1 MRLDPYK
8 LNPAPPREV
17 AARLREALRRRRG
30 FSLIRVGEGEA
41 TFLLPPEQSS
51 IGAVARR
58 LEYYFGHCDIS
69 FADWSALCR
78 ALRRSLTHA
87 DVLCPPEP
95 GQWRIRSRA
104 GDGFAQRY
112 RQLAECLSTL
122 EFPEMPLVAGAY
134 VNYAL
139 HADGT
144 LFDLLEAEKEIGLIS
159 SQPAAPLLRAL
170 FGLRV
175 REFPVPQRAV
185 DNESLTG
192 TGHFPDRFTELCAAL
207 RRDVAGLLVLVG
219 AGPLGKIY
227 CDVIRQAG
235 GIALDLGSLLDA
247 WTGLCSRADHNSLEA
262 CNAPG
267 VPGYFPEGVHEDLLL
282 TPRTVTRL
290 TGGRL
295 DKSHLRL
302 PPVESRMS
310 PFFTRKS
317 AQAIVSLRL
326 LETSGLFD
334 AGWYL
339 ERYARG
345 QAVVI
350 PPLEHYVR
358 FGANRGYWPNPHFDT
373 AWYRE
378 RRMKPAERDIN
389 PLLHYLLWGAEQ
401 GFSTSEPAGG
411 DA

>member
-1 MRLDPYK
+1 MRLDPYR
-8 LNPAPPREV
+8 LTPVPPAAV

-51 IGAVARR
+51 IGEVARR
-58 LEYYFGHCDIS
+58 LEYYFGHSEVS
-69 FADWSALCR
+69 FADWTALCGS
-78 ALRRSLTHA
+78 LRQSLIHA

-104 GDGFAQRY
+104 EDSFAPRY

-122 EFPEMPLVAGAY
+122 EFPAMPLISGAY

-144 LFDLLEAEKEIGLIS
+144 LFELLEAEEEIGLIS
-159 SQPAAPLLRAL
+159 SQPAAPLLRVL

-175 REFPVPQRAV
+175 REYAVPQRAV
-185 DNESLTG
+185 DNESLTD
-192 TGHFPDRFTELCAAL
+192 TGHFPQRFSDLCTLL

-227 CDVIRQAG
+227 CEVIRQAG

-247 WTGLCSRADHNSLEA
+247 WTGLCSRADHTSLYG
-262 CNAPG
+262 CNAPC
-267 VPGYFPEGVHEDLLL
+267 VPAFFPEGVHEDLML
-282 TPRTVTRL
+282 TPQSVTRL

-302 PPVESRMS
+302 PPPESRMS

-317 AQAIVSLRL
+317 AQASVSLRL

-334 AGWYL
+334 AGWYV
-339 ERYARG
+339 ERYAQGR
-345 QAVVI
+345 AVVI

-358 FGANRGYWPNPHFDT
+358 FGAKRGYWPNPHFDT

-378 RRMKPAERDIN
+378 RHMKAAERDIN

-411 DA
+411 NE

>member
-8 LNPAPPREV
+8 LTPAPPAAV

-41 TFLLPPEQSS
+41 TFLLPPEQTG
-51 IGAVARR
+51 IGDVARR
-58 LEYYFGHCDIS
+58 LEYYFGHCEAS
-69 FADWSALCR
+69 FADWTALCQK
-78 ALRRSLTHA
+78 LRRSLIHA
-87 DVLCPPEP
+87 DVLCPPDP
-95 GQWRIRSRA
+95 AQWRVRSRA
-104 GDGFAQRY
+104 QDAFASRY
-112 RQLAECLSTL
+112 RQLAQGLSAL
-122 EFPEMPLVAGAY
+122 EFPAMPLLSGAY

-144 LFDLLEAEKEIGLIS
+144 LFELLEAEEEIGLIS

-175 REFPVPQRAV
+175 REYAIPQRAV
-185 DNESLTG
+185 DNESLID
-192 TGHFPDRFTELCAAL
+192 TGHFPQRFTELCAAL

-235 GIALDLGSLLDA
+235 GIALDVGSLLDA
-247 WTGLCSRADHNSLEA
+247 WTGLCSRADHAALDG

-267 VPGYFPEGVHEDLLL
+267 VPAFFPQGVHEDLLL
-282 TPRTVTRL
+282 TPQTVTRL

-295 DKSHLRL
+295 DKSHVRL

-317 AQAIVSLRL
+317 AQVSVALRL
-326 LETSGLFD
+326 LETSGFFD

-339 ERYARG
+339 ERYGRG
-345 QAVVI
+345 QAAVI

-373 AWYRE
+373 IWYRE
-378 RRMKPAERDIN
+378 QHMKPAERDIN

-411 DA
+411 TR